1 MAERLG
7 FLERLKRHH
16 MFQVASGYAT
26 VAYVIILVANAVFP
40 DIGLTRGQ
48 VRYVIAALALGF
60 PLALVFGWLFI
71 RPAQANP
78 EWHSRWQ
85 RLRWRIAP
93 IVAGPAVAFAAISGI
108 YLWHLN
114 DRLGDPGAEPGTSA
128 AQVVAVLPFEQSGAV
143 DMSFTQGLA
152 DEIGTSFSSLG
163 VRLIAGEA
171 SPVLA
176 SPKAPVADVAKAT
189 GATLLIRGSV
199 QRDDPKA
206 YYVVYFELVST
217 ADGVTLDSLRRRY
230 SSKADPADIQTTIA
244 SSIAERVHFL
254 TVLDH
259 YFAPGYPTSR
269 DPGAMQLFR
278 RGMLTY
284 LNMDYAN
291 GMQMLRAAVK
301 LDPGFAQAHA
311 YIAFYE
317 AANPDPGLADP
328 KALVEQEIAAAESR
342 APGLPE
348 AALARASEQLYIDDD
363 ASGAEHSLQPVLQAL
378 ANTFNLHMLHA
389 SLLRSR
395 GDMQGALREFQ
406 AAAALDPYNL
416 LAAQHAAKLGL
427 ALRDYDDT
435 QKYLVTMLRRWPIVP
450 RFYLG
455 RAQVEFSE
463 DGDLAKFAQ
472 VVDGDFDRFTIDPTW
487 AAPAMDRL
495 EVAHFL
501 GKHAEVVR
509 GLKSISLPVAGG
521 CPSRYEF
528 PELSVQ
534 SICIAPFMAE
544 SLRLQGKDKEAAD
557 LARLHAPELSRL
569 AKQFGDDPYYPV
581 NLALL
586 QAFGNDTSALKTLE
600 PVLKSLGKPVVQW
613 TEYDGTY
620 SLDAAVVL
628 AWCGEPQQAVEMLSK
643 SLDAPFGAHAALV
656 AIDPVWRPLYK
667 TPAFATLLASHGQ
680 TLARAP

>member
-60 PLALVFGWLFI
+60 PLALVFGWIFI
-71 RPAQANP
+71 PPAKKDAA
-78 EWHSRWQ
+78 WHSRWQ

-93 IVAGPAVAFAAISGI
+93 AVAGPAVAFVAISGI

-114 DRLGDPGAEPGTSA
+114 DRLGDMGAEPGASA
-128 AQVVAVLPFEQSGAV
+128 AQVVAILPFDRSGAV
-143 DMSFTQGLA
+143 DDAFMQGLA
-152 DEIGTSFSSLG
+152 DELDTSFSNLG
-163 VRLIAGEA
+163 VRLIANHS

-176 SPKAPVADVAKAT
+176 SSKAPVADVAKAT
-189 GATLLIRGSV
+189 GATLVIRGSV
-199 QRDDPKA
+199 QRA
-206 YYVVYFELVST
+206 GAGSGYGVYFELISA
-217 ADGVTLDSLRRRY
+217 ADGVTLDTHRR
-230 SSKADPADIQTTIA
+230 SFSASADPGDIQTSIA

-254 TVLDH
+254 TILDH
-259 YFAPGYPTSR
+259 YFAPGYPTTK

-328 KALVEQEIAAAESR
+328 KALVDQEIAAAESR
-342 APGLPE
+342 VPGLPE
-348 AALARASEQLYIDDD
+348 AAMARASSESYLDNDPAAAQRTLK
-363 ASGAEHSLQPVLQAL
+363 PVAQAL
-378 ANTFNLHMLHA
+378 ANTFNVHMLQGYI
-389 SLLRSR
+389 LRST
-395 GDMQGALREFQ
+395 GDVRGALREFQ
-406 AAAALDPYNL
+406 SAAALDPYNL

-435 QKYLVTMLRRWPIVP
+435 QKYLGTVLQRWPMVP

-472 VVDGDFDRFTIDPTW
+472 VADGDFDRFNVDPTW
-487 AAPAMDRL
+487 AALAMDRL

-509 GLKSISLPVAGG
+509 GLKSISFPVTGG

-534 SICIAPFMAE
+534 SICVAPFMAE
-544 SLRLQGKDKEAAD
+544 SLRLQGQDKAAAD
-557 LARLHAPELSRL
+557 LAKLRAPELSRL
-569 AKQFGDDPYYPV
+569 AQENGDDPYYPV

-586 QAFGNDTSALKTLE
+586 QAFGRDTSALKTLE
-600 PVLKSLGKPVVQW
+600 PVLKRLAKPVAQW
-613 TEYDGTY
+613 TENDGTY

-628 AWCGEPQQAVEMLSK
+628 AWCGEQQQAVDMLSR
-643 SLDAPFGAHAALV
+643 SLEAPFGAHAALV
-656 AIDPVWRPLYK
+656 ARDPVWRPLYK
-667 TPAFATLLASHGQ
+667 NPAFAALLASHGV
-680 TLARAP
+680 TLTRAP